1 MKAAKKGYPSAP
13 DAEGFYFQTEE
24 DESAGI
30 LTRDY
35 ENGGQVKK
43 VALSNGTTA
52 IIRKLKGRDFVETK
66 KQIQADNTL
75 DFETV
80 NMAVATTIDGKQ
92 QPPEYYLDDLFQGD
106 FSKLIIAYS
115 SLNFQ

>member
-1 MKAAKKGYPSAP
+1 MKAAKKVYPTTP
-13 DAEGFYFQTEE
+13 DAEGFYFKTE
-24 DESAGI
+24 DEEGMQI

-35 ENGGQVKK
+35 DNGGEVKK
-43 VALSNGTTA
+43 VVLSNGATA
-52 IIRKLKGRDFVETK
+52 VVRKLKGRDFVETK
-66 KQIQADNTL
+66 KQIQADNSL

-92 QPPEYYLDDLFQGD
+92 QPPEYFLDDLFQGD